1 VLCQEDFQCVQLL
14 RNTLDVVQA
23 IDSYNKLHT
32 LELLLQNCDTLL
44 NLRLLK
50 AFVEF
55 LWVNADWECADSDQF
70 ALEVYTI
77 WRRRKAPCSL
87 SARSTS
93 IKHAGINSQYART
106 AAQEMA
112 RVVVSVESDQIA
124 VENT

>member
-1 VLCQEDFQCVQLL
+1 VQLL
-14 RNTLDVVQA
+14 RNTLDVIQA

-77 WRRRKAPCSL
+77 WRRRKATCSL

-124 VENT
+124 MENT